1 MIAWRAYPSR
11 VTTEVNSLP
20 DTFIDGY
27 ETVGSPRDA
36 AATVQNS
43 TNSMFALLKG
53 CCAGLGVPAGSGTG
67 ITETTPKIIHE
78 PELAL
83 GEMSDA
89 RATDTGT
96 HSAISFLKGILRLAE
111 I

>member
-1 MIAWRAYPSR
+1 MIEWQAYPSR

-20 DTFIDGY
+20 NTVIDGV
-27 ETVGSPRDA
+27 ESVGSPRDA
-36 AATVQNS
+36 AATENNS

-53 CCAGLGVPAGSGTG
+53 ACAGLGVPAGSGAGMTN
-67 ITETTPKIIHE
+67 TSPKVFQE
-78 PELAL
+78 PVMAL

-89 RATDTGT
+89 PATDTGA
-96 HSAISFLKGILRLAE
+96 HSAIALMKGILSSAG

>member
-20 DTFIDGY
+20 NTVIDGY
-27 ETVGSPRDA
+27 ESVGSPRDA
-36 AATVQNS
+36 AATGTNS
-43 TNSMFALLKG
+43 TNSVFALLKG
-53 CCAGLGVPAGSGTG
+53 CCAELGVPAGSGAGMTN
-67 ITETTPKIIHE
+67 TTPKVFQY

-89 RATDTGT
+89 PADDTGT
-96 HSAISFLKGILRLAE
+96 RSAIALMKGILRVTGV
-111 I
+111 